1 MPAGCAYRR
10 ALLGGALAVAAGEP
24 RAQPAPRQ
32 LTKVEAQYE
41 PHPRGIAMCAACTL
55 FVRPNLCTQVQG
67 EVAPDAW
74 CKLFDMVD

>member
-10 ALLGGALAVAAGEP
+10 ALLGGAFAAMAGTSH
-24 RAQPAPRQ
+24 AQPAERQ
-32 LTKVEAQYE
+32 LTKAEAQYE
-41 PHPRGIAMCAACTL
+41 PRPRGIAMCASCTL
-55 FVRPNLCTQVQG
+55 FVRPNLCKQVEG